1 MWSTKKSGV
10 SWAKFVTRS
19 LSEESLLDRDLRP
32 LWKNERLFKSVCEK
46 TSDQRLETPGP
57 L

>member
-19 LSEESLLDRDLRP
+19 LSEESLLDRDLRT

-46 TSDQRLETPGP
+46 TSDQRLETPEP